1 MSYFDA
7 IFPERMLYKTT
18 IHSIIFNCIAVWDN
32 YIMTQYVGVI
42 NATKYGVVCNG
53 SNQINFWMKL
63 KEPQGIPKCIEH
75 IFPNI

>member
-1 MSYFDA
+1 
-7 IFPERMLYKTT
+7 
-18 IHSIIFNCIAVWDN
+18 
-32 YIMTQYVGVI
+32 MTQYVGVI

-53 SNQINFWMKL
+53 SNQINFRMKP